1 MVRIADKDLLE
12 VGNRSLFVLGVLLK
26 SLSKAE
32 MGIDGIRVNLD
43 RMFEV
48 LSSPLSFT
56 KVCQQVSKMDAGAKV
71 VIVNGQ
77 TFFEILHAFFEV
89 LHLLVAHTHVVER
102 ICLGWALVWVFG
114 LDLDSFF
121 KGYDCRLPF

>member
-89 LHLLVAHTHVVER
+89 L
-102 ICLGWALVWVFG
+102 
-114 LDLDSFF
+114 DSFF